1 MPRVSLAGRKAKSKV
16 NLRALP
22 EQPAPFLPPGPIGA
36 AFMEC
41 DDFVRGIRGPFGSGK
56 SVLCV
61 HEILRRAQQQKP
73 HITRDPAGNITSA
86 TRFTRWAIVRNTFPE
101 LKLTTVKTWLRW
113 VPEALG
119 TFLWS
124 APFTHHLQYPM
135 PDGTSVDCE
144 VIFLALDSP
153 EDVKK
158 LLSLDLTGVWINEA
172 REVAKEIVDACTGR
186 VDRFPDPAMGGP
198 SWTGVIM
205 DTNAPGEE
213 HWWPI
218 IAGDVDPPE
227 WMGDEERLLYVRPAD
242 WSFFCQ
248 PPAMLETYEGDKLT
262 GYKINPDRENPI
274 LGERYYVR
282 MLSGKSRT
290 WIKIY
295 IMNEYAT
302 LLSGKAVYEKEWNDE
317 LHIAK
322 LRLWPIAQHP
332 IIIGI
337 DYGRTPAAAFKQL
350 VGQQMRLIHEL
361 VLSGV
366 STRTFGLAIVRE
378 IARLGWKDFKF
389 DVWGDPSGD
398 DLKETS
404 DTAPSQ
410 ILRNCGVP
418 AKAAP
423 TNDPLIRIETTAAL
437 MSKMTPDGPAFLV
450 SPHCKNFIN
459 GVRGGYHYKP
469 IGGLRTGQY
478 DSKPNKNRS
487 SHIQDADQYANVG
500 AGEWRPVMTT
510 MGAAKVVTVKR
521 GIGPLGR
528 QEQRFNRNSRW
539 NQIGY
544 HRGTTSRL
552 G

>member
-1 MPRVSLAGRKAKSKV
+1 MPRVSLAGRHAKSKV

-22 EQPAPFLPPGPIGA
+22 EQPAPFVPPGPVGQ
-36 AFMEC
+36 AFMDC

-61 HEILRRAQQQKP
+61 HEILKRAQQQEP
-73 HITRDPAGNITSA
+73 HVTKDRAGNTLS
-86 TRFTRWAIVRNTFPE
+86 RVRYTRWAIVRNTFPE

-113 VPEALG
+113 VPEDLG

-124 APFTHHLQYPM
+124 APFTHHLHYPM
-135 PDGTSVDCE
+135 PDGTIVDCE

-186 VDRFPDPAMGGP
+186 VDRYPDPAMGGP
-198 SWTGVIM
+198 SWTGVLM
-205 DTNAPGEE
+205 DTNSPGEE

-227 WMGDEERLLYVRPAD
+227 WMGPEERLLYVRPPD
-242 WSFFCQ
+242 WSFFTQ
-248 PPAMLETYEGDKLT
+248 PAAMLETMEGDKLT
-262 GYKINPDRENPI
+262 GYVINPDRENPI

-282 MLSGKSRT
+282 MVSGKSRT
-290 WIKIY
+290 WIAIY
-295 IMNEYAT
+295 ILNKYAT
-302 LLSGKAVYEKEWNDE
+302 LISGKAVYEREWNDE
-317 LHIAK
+317 QHIAK
-322 LRLWPIAQHP
+322 QRLWPVAGVP
-332 IIIGI
+332 IIIGL
-337 DYGRTPAAAFKQL
+337 DYGRTPAAAFKQR
-350 VGQQMRLIHEL
+350 VGEQMRLIHEL

-366 STRTFGLAIVRE
+366 STKTFGLAIVRE
-378 IARLGWKDFKF
+378 VARLGWKEWKF

-404 DTAPSQ
+404 DEVPSQ

-437 MSKMTPDGPAFLV
+437 LSRMTIDGPAFLV
-450 SPHCKNFIN
+450 SPHCKNFIA
-459 GVRGGYHYKP
+459 GMRGGYHYKP

-478 DSKPNKNRS
+478 DSKPHKNRS

-500 AGEWRPVMTT
+500 AGEWRPVMTSQQ
-510 MGAAKVVTVKR
+510 GARVVTVKR

-528 QEQRFNRNSRW
+528 QEQRNNRVSRFER
-539 NQIGY
+539 IGN
-544 HRGTTSRL
+544 R
-552 G
+552 

>member
-16 NLRALP
+16 LLRALP
-22 EQPAPFLPPGPIGA
+22 QQPEPFAPPGPVGA
-36 AFMEC
+36 AFMES

-61 HEILRRAQQQKP
+61 HDILKRAQQQEP
-73 HITRDPAGNITSA
+73 YVTRDPAGNITS
-86 TRFTRWAIVRNTFPE
+86 RVRYTRWAVVRNTFPE

-113 VPEALG
+113 VPETLG

-124 APFTHHLQYPM
+124 APFTHHLNYPM
-135 PDGTSVDCE
+135 ADGTTVDAE
-144 VIFLALDSP
+144 IIFLALDSP
-153 EDVKK
+153 DDVKK

-186 VDRFPDPAMGGP
+186 VDRYPDPAMGGP
-198 SWTGVIM
+198 TWTGVIM

-218 IAGDVDPPE
+218 IAGDVEAPE
-227 WMGDEERLLYVRPAD
+227 WMSEEEKLLLVRPAD

-248 PPAMLETYEGDKLT
+248 PAAMLETFEGDKLT
-262 GYKINPDRENPI
+262 GYRINPDRENPI

-282 MLSGKSRT
+282 MVSGKSRT

-295 IMNEYAT
+295 ILNEYAT
-302 LLSGKAVYEKEWNDE
+302 LISGKAVYEREWNDE
-317 LHIAK
+317 LHIARE
-322 LRLWPIAQHP
+322 RLAPIDGIP
-332 IIIGI
+332 IIIGV
-337 DYGRTPAAAFKQL
+337 DYGRTPAAAFKQK
-350 VGQQMRLIHEL
+350 VGEQMRLIHEL

-366 STRTFGLAIVRE
+366 STRTFGNAIRRE
-378 IARLGWKDFKF
+378 VARLGWQNFRF
-389 DVWGDPSGD
+389 DAWGDPSGD

-404 DTAPSQ
+404 DEVPSQ

-418 AKAAP
+418 VKAAP
-423 TNDPLIRIETTAAL
+423 TNDPLVRIETTAAL
-437 MSKMTPDGPAFLV
+437 MSKMTIDGPAFLV
-450 SPHCKNFIN
+450 SPHCKNFIT
-459 GVRGGYHYKP
+459 GARGGYHYKP

-478 DSKPNKNRS
+478 DSRPNKNRS

-510 MGAAKVVTVKR
+510 MERARVVTVKR
-521 GIGPLGR
+521 GAGPLGR
-528 QEQRFNRNSRW
+528 QEARWNRNSRFER
-539 NQIGY
+539 IGN
-544 HRGTTSRL
+544 R
-552 G
+552 